1 MIEKTDQK
9 SESMREIFAPVREQ
23 IKESGISDGE
33 LTGLLEE
40 AREEGF
46 QKAKSKPKGKNL
58 SFNYRTEK
66 LN

>member
-23 IKESGISDGE
+23 IKESGVSDGE

-40 AREEGF
+40 AREEVF
-46 QKAKSKPKGKNL
+46 QKTESKPKENNSFLIIGRKN
-58 SFNYRTEK
+58 
-66 LN
+66 